1 MSANVNEV
9 LVLTTNVEI
18 TAETPTYTIQAGAR
32 SIYFLNASATD
43 NILITITGNQALG
56 GLLLEPVR
64 IKQNVS
70 FSFDDIGKTYPEIIV
85 GGTEG
90 AKASIVANY

>member
-1 MSANVNEV
+1 MSSNVNEV

-32 SIYFLNASATD
+32 SIYFLNNSDTA
-43 NILITITGNQALG
+43 ITINITGSQALG

-64 IKQNVS
+64 IRQNVS
-70 FSFDDIGKTYPEIIV
+70 FSFDDIGKTYPSIIV
-85 GGTEG
+85 SGTEG

>member
-1 MSANVNEV
+1 MSSNVNEV

-18 TAETPTYTIQAGAR
+18 TAEFPTYTIQAGAR
-32 SIYFLNASATD
+32 SIYFLNNSDTA
-43 NILITITGNQALG
+43 ITINITGSQALG

-64 IKQNVS
+64 IRQNVS
-70 FSFDDIGKTYPEIIV
+70 FSFDDVGKTYPEIIV

>member
-18 TAETPTYTIQAGAR
+18 TAEIPTYTIQAGAR

-43 NILITITGNQALG
+43 ITINITGSQSLG

-70 FSFDDIGKTYPEIIV
+70 FSFDAIGKTYPEIIV

>member
-1 MSANVNEV
+1 MSSNVNEV

-18 TAETPTYTIQAGAR
+18 TAEFPTFTIQAGAR
-32 SIYFLNASATD
+32 SIYFLNISTTD
-43 NILITITGNQALG
+43 ITINITGSQALG

-90 AKASIVANY
+90 ARASIVANY

>member
-1 MSANVNEV
+1 MSSNVNEV

-32 SIYFLNASATD
+32 SIYFLNNSATA
-43 NILITITGNQALG
+43 ITINITGSQALG
-56 GLLLEPVR
+56 GLPLEPVR

-70 FSFDDIGKTYPEIIV
+70 FSFDDIGKTYPSIIV
-85 GGTEG
+85 SGSEG
-90 AKASIVANY
+90 ARASIVANY

>member
-32 SIYFLNASATD
+32 SIYFLNASSTA
-43 NILITITGNQALG
+43 ITINITGSQALG

-90 AKASIVANY
+90 ARASIVANY

>member
-1 MSANVNEV
+1 MSTSVTEV

-18 TAETPTYTIQAGAR
+18 TAGTPTYTIQAGAR
-32 SIYFLNASATD
+32 SIYFLNNSDTA
-43 NILITITGNQALG
+43 ITINITGSQALG

-64 IKQNVS
+64 IRQNVS
-70 FSFDDIGKTYPEIIV
+70 FSFDDVGKTYPSIIV
-85 GGTEG
+85 SGSEG

>member
-1 MSANVNEV
+1 MSSNINEV

-32 SIYFLNASATD
+32 SIYFLNNSTTA
-43 NILITITGNQALG
+43 ITINITGSQALG

-70 FSFDDIGKTYPEIIV
+70 FSFDDVGKTYPSIIV

-90 AKASIVANY
+90 ARASIVANY